1 MDIRGGYAKPKWTD
15 VLWVQLFLLPI
26 TTCRWAYFYG
36 RWLWKFG
43 LCRQE
48 YGEEEKLYVIRR
60 NMGLSQLQFDVSAC
74 QGWPEMR
81 RKWLSLLPFCL
92 VTQTGQH
99 TRGPSPSARAW
110 QTRRR
115 SLPFCPG
122 RLGRLAGMDGEKNG
136 SGSKKQHL

>member
-26 TTCRWAYFYG
+26 TTCKWAYFYG

-74 QGWPEMR
+74 NEMTLYLCSISRASVPSQGQAGIFKCYPRWTEI
-81 RKWLSLLPFCL
+81 
-92 VTQTGQH
+92 
-99 TRGPSPSARAW
+99 SP
-110 QTRRR
+110 
-115 SLPFCPG
+115 
-122 RLGRLAGMDGEKNG
+122 
-136 SGSKKQHL
+136 